1 MITTYK
7 LFEAKQ
13 VGILYHWTEGLN
25 SLRNILMNDEME
37 SQYVT
42 IYKNT
47 YISFS
52 RNKNL
57 NFEGRPIKII
67 FDGNNMSNKFK
78 FEPYLYG
85 IGTNKHGIPLL
96 KKEAEERIECDSN
109 RRIKGIKKYI
119 IGIEISLKG
128 DLYYYFTKHNFEFMN
143 TIKEI
148 NNMIPDIKIKVVEY
162 DNYL

>member
-25 SLRNILMNDEME
+25 SLRNILMDDEMK
-37 SQYVT
+37 SQYA
-42 IYKNT
+42 T

-57 NFEGRPIKII
+57 NFEGRYIKII

-85 IGTNKHGIPLL
+85 ISTNKHGIPLL

-109 RRIKGIKKYI
+109 GRIKGIKKYI
-119 IGIEISLKG
+119 IGIEISLNN
-128 DLYYYFTKHNFEFMN
+128 YYFKNFEFMN

-148 NNMIPDIKIKVVEY
+148 NNMIPDIKIKVNMIPDIKIKVVK
-162 DNYL
+162 